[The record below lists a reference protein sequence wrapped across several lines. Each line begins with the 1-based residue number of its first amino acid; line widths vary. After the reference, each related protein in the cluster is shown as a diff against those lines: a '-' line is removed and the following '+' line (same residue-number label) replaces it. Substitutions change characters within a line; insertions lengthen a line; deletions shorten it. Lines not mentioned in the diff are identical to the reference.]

1 VHSVGRDITV
11 ELQAAEELQRTE
23 EALRQ
28 SQKMES
34 VGRLTGGIAHDFNN
48 MLAGIIGSLNL
59 LQRRIAA
66 GRLEDTAR
74 FIEAAQTS
82 AQRAAALTQRLLA
95 FGRRQSLDV
104 KPVDVG
110 ELVVSLDDLLRRTMG
125 PSIELR
131 LDLEAD
137 LWLAEADVNQLE
149 SAILNLAIN
158 ARDAMPDGGILT
170 LGARKARI
178 EVLSVAPPGDY
189 VELHVAD
196 TGQGMP
202 PEVLSQAFEPFFT
215 TKPLG
220 QGTGLGL
227 SMVYGFLNQIGGDVR
242 IESTVG
248 KGTVVRLFLPRSSR
262 HLTISPDMTLQP
274 APAGAGETVLL
285 VEDDQS
291 MRMLVTEALEELGYE
306 VLPAADAPSA
316 LPVIRSER
324 QIDLMVS
331 DIGLPGMSGLDLAQL
346 ARKERPE
353 LNVLFITGYAEATSK
368 RGNFPSAG
376 MHLLTKPFT
385 LERLAMK
392 IGDILKPP
400 ADAD

>member
-1 VHSVGRDITV
+1 HEGHVHSVGRDITV
-11 ELQAAEELQRTE
+11 EVQAAEELQRTE

-59 LQRRIAA
+59 LQRRITA

-158 ARDAMPDGGILT
+158 ARDAMPEGGVMT
-170 LGARKARI
+170 LGARQTTVSA
-178 EVLSVAPPGDY
+178 VAAAPPGDY
-189 VELHVAD
+189 VEVYVAD
-196 TGQGMP
+196 TGHGM
-202 PEVLSQAFEPFFT
+202 
-215 TKPLG
+215 
-220 QGTGLGL
+220 
-227 SMVYGFLNQIGGDVR
+227 
-242 IESTVG
+242 
-248 KGTVVRLFLPRSSR
+248 
-262 HLTISPDMTLQP
+262 
-274 APAGAGETVLL
+274 AP
-285 VEDDQS
+285 
-291 MRMLVTEALEELGYE
+291 
-306 VLPAADAPSA
+306 
-316 LPVIRSER
+316 
-324 QIDLMVS
+324 
-331 DIGLPGMSGLDLAQL
+331 
-346 ARKERPE
+346 
-353 LNVLFITGYAEATSK
+353 
-368 RGNFPSAG
+368 
-376 MHLLTKPFT
+376 
-385 LERLAMK
+385 
-392 IGDILKPP
+392 
-400 ADAD
+400 